1 MAASLKSIKFDFD
14 KKLALG
20 DSNIRKMRLYVKEKE
35 TPG

>member
-1 MAASLKSIKFDFD
+1 MAASVKNIKFDFD

-20 DSNIRKMRLYVKEKE
+20 DPNIRKMRLYVKKKE